1 MCIHVPRT
9 VDAYAVVIS
18 QSKVLPCVNGDLVYV
33 MCPFY
38 FIRLLI
44 GNQKA
49 AKLWSAICFKIMTQ
63 YTCGFLPRILAI
75 FPALWFFFPK
85 YVTIFLSNAHIYE
98 HNKSPYI
105 CVTNNASMC
114 IWGHR
119 KPLYKRHRIIPSAK
133 IPFM

>member
-38 FIRLLI
+38 FIRPLI

-75 FPALWFFFPK
+75 FPALRFFFPK

-105 CVTNNASMC
+105 CVTNKHVYMGSQKAVV
-114 IWGHR
+114 
-119 KPLYKRHRIIPSAK
+119 
-133 IPFM
+133 